1 MATKKITSKG
11 VPPLKVGI
19 LASDETR
26 DAAIKRYVEEQYRRM
41 ESLADSLD
49 IPDDLHRWYALALH
63 LAMHH
68 VPELKDAKPM
78 GAPKKWGDYELGVL
92 AVEIERELDRQGGG
106 TVGRAAASLAERKPW
121 KTFLQVKGGTYLG
134 PDPTAALVKAY
145 SAAKKSRWTRVC
157 RDAFLYHKKFDT
169 VHEWDAEVLAIE
181 PPGKK

>member
-1 MATKKITSKG
+1 MATKKAIEKITSKG

-19 LASDETR
+19 FASDETR

-49 IPDDLHRWYALALH
+49 IPDDPHRWYALALH

-92 AVEIERELDRQGGG
+92 VVEIGHNR
-106 TVGRAAASLAERKPW
+106 
-121 KTFLQVKGGTYLG
+121 
-134 PDPTAALVKAY
+134 
-145 SAAKKSRWTRVC
+145 
-157 RDAFLYHKKFDT
+157 
-169 VHEWDAEVLAIE
+169 EVLETAYPALPFTWLE
-181 PPGKK
+181 VSAGDQFVFMLHRNDLL